1 MHRAAAA
8 AIACGFAAAAHAG
21 LYQDVEI
28 DNASAVRRAIET
40 GAATPDVRLTP
51 ADTGEPGVP
60 ALAVAAR
67 AGSIQVVK
75 LLVDLKADLDA
86 KTPAGES
93 ALMIASFAPED
104 PGGEPGTQPKNHF
117 EIVRI
122 LVEAG
127 APLENPG
134 RFTAVSYAAHAGR
147 VDILRYLLD
156 RGASPD
162 GGATGDEFPYPTP
175 LAMAVMNGRA
185 DAARVLLE
193 RGANPRVRGPAG
205 LDAAGLA
212 QRFNRR
218 DLQPML
224 ECATALA
231 PGQSF
236 AAACKGR

>member
-1 MHRAAAA
+1 MRRAAIT
-8 AIACGFAAAAHAG
+8 AIACGLTAAGHAG

-28 DNASAVRRAIET
+28 DNAGAVRRAIES
-40 GAATPDVRLTP
+40 GAATPDIRLTP
-51 ADTGEPGVP
+51 SDTGEPGVP

-67 AGSIQVVK
+67 AGSVQVVR
-75 LLVDLKADLDA
+75 LLVTLKADLDA
-86 KTPAGES
+86 KTPAGET
-93 ALMIASFAPED
+93 ALMLASFAPED
-104 PGGEPGTQPKNHF
+104 SGGGPGAAPKTHF

-156 RGASPD
+156 RGASPN
-162 GGATGDEFPYPTP
+162 GGATSDEYLYPTP

-185 DAARVLLE
+185 DAARLLLE

-205 LDAAGLA
+205 LDALGLA
-212 QRFNRR
+212 RRANRR
-218 DLQPML
+218 DMVPML

-236 AAACKGR
+236 TTACKDR